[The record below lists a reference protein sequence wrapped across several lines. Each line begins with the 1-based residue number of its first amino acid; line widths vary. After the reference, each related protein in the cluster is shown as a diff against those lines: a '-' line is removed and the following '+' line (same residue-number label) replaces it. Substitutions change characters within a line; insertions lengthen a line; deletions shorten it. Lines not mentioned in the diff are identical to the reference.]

1 MTITRELDLQVND
14 SKLADEREQ
23 VEGLSRERSWLD
35 NLVLGA
41 IKARIMVFLL
51 LLFVLLLGLVLALQL
66 HIDAVPDV
74 SNIQVTVTAN
84 ARGLAPKEVEQYI
97 TYPIELALQSLPRL
111 TQLRSLSKFSLCQ
124 VTAVFEDGCDIYWAR
139 QQVGERLKAAMEQLP
154 ANEVKV
160 SLGPIATGL
169 GEIYQ
174 FQVVGANYSLMQL
187 RDILDWQVI
196 PALKTVPGIDEIQ
209 AMGGEAK
216 EYQVQLDPER
226 MHGYRI
232 SPSEVMTALSKN
244 NMCSGGGYM
253 IENDDQTLLRGE
265 GMLHTPGDIEN
276 VVIKRTVSGAVKV
289 RNLATAVI
297 GHKQPQSVVTA
308 DGKGE
313 SVIGVVVMRKGENSK
328 NVLKQ
333 LNETVKTINNALP
346 EGVVVVPFYDRS
358 ILIDRTIDTVWHNL
372 LHGAFFVVVVLVALL
387 GDLRGAFIA
396 ALAIPL
402 SLLGALSF
410 LSLTNTSGNLL
421 SLGAID
427 FGILIDGSVVMVE
440 NIVRRLSENP
450 NVSRLTNVQ
459 LSACEVTK
467 PIFFAVLIITAV
479 YLPIMSLPGVSGK
492 TFQPMALTVIFGLIT
507 ALAISLFVTPSLA
520 YFILPKHPSEK
531 QSFVLTLILPG
542 YRKLLL
548 TAVRRPLLAISA
560 ALIFFFVSL
569 FTIPMLGSEF
579 VPKLKEGAL
588 VLTVNRPVSG
598 SLAAAA
604 SETTLMEKIVKSFP
618 DVDRVVS
625 RTGHSEIAFDPMGA
639 DETDMFIILKPA
651 ENWQSA
657 KTQAELE
664 DIIVS
669 ELRDSVPGAVFS
681 VSQPIEQRMN
691 ELIAGAKG
699 DVVVRIFGADLDKL
713 RDLGNAVGKLLSGV
727 PGASDVKL
735 EQTAGLPVVSA
746 TVNSAQLAA
755 YGVTTQE
762 ALDTVAASQSGK
774 VVGTI
779 YQGKPRYDLTV
790 KFADNS
796 LQKAEDIGSFPVG
809 TISGELV
816 PLDQIC
822 TIKRTEDAAQI
833 THLQTDR
840 NYMVQVNVH
849 NRDLGS
855 FVKEAQ
861 MVVSARLKLPPGYRI
876 AWGGQ
881 FESLQ
886 EAQNRLFLMVPI
898 VLLLIF
904 VLLYAS
910 FGSFGPGLL
919 IFSNVPLALS
929 GGLIALWI
937 RGMPLSI
944 TSGVGF
950 IALFGVAVLNG
961 VVLVSTIKQIEHDEQ
976 LSPRLSALKAAK
988 QRIRPVLMTALVASL
1003 GFMPMALATSIGAE
1017 VQRPLATVV
1026 IGGLITSTILT
1037 LIVIPAAYS
1046 WLGSFRRS
1054 FPDSS
1059 NPETF
1064 ILQSNS

>member
-1 MTITRELDLQVND
+1 MTVLQDNANREDVRLVKND
-14 SKLADEREQ
+14 DTPRANSTNKM
-23 VEGLSRERSWLD
+23 G
-35 NLVLGA
+35 VLGA
-41 IKARIMVFLL
+41 LVAGAIEARVMVILIL
-51 LLFVLLLGLVLALQL
+51 IFVSILGLFFAVQL
-66 HIDAVPDV
+66 HVDAVPDV
-74 SNIQVTVTAN
+74 SNVQVTVTAN

-97 TYPIELALQSLPRL
+97 TYPIEMALQSLPRL
-111 TQLRSLSKFSLCQ
+111 TQLRSLSKFSLSQ

-139 QQVGERLKAAMEQLP
+139 QQVSERLKTASEQLP
-154 ANEVKV
+154 ANEIKIA
-160 SLGPIATGL
+160 LGPIASGL

-174 FQVVGANYSLMQL
+174 FRVIGSGHSLMQL

-196 PALKTVPGIDEIQ
+196 PSLKTVPGVDEIQ
-209 AMGGEAK
+209 AMGGEAR

-232 SPSEVMTALSKN
+232 NASEVMAALSKN

-253 IENDDQTLLRGE
+253 IENDDQTLIRGE
-265 GMLHTPGDIEN
+265 SMLHTPEDIAN
-276 VVIKRTVSGAVKV
+276 VVIKRTAFGAIKV
-289 RNLATAVI
+289 RNLATVVI
-297 GHKQPQSVVTA
+297 GHKQAQSIVTA
-308 DGKGE
+308 DGNGE
-313 SVIGVVVMRKGENSK
+313 SVIGVAVMRKGENSK
-328 NVLKQ
+328 NVLKE
-333 LNETVKTINNALP
+333 LNVAVKTLNASLP
-346 EGVVVVPFYDRS
+346 SGVAVVPFYDRS
-358 ILIDRTIDTVWHNL
+358 VLIERTIDTVWHNL
-372 LHGAFFVVVVLVALL
+372 LHGAFFVVVVLVVLL

-396 ALAIPL
+396 ALAIPF

-440 NIVRRLSENP
+440 NIIRRLAENP
-450 NVSRLTNVQ
+450 QGDRLKNVQ
-459 LSACEVTK
+459 SSAGEVAK

-479 YLPIMSLPGVSGK
+479 YLPILALPGVSGK
-492 TFQPMALTVIFGLIT
+492 TFQPMALTVIFGLLT
-507 ALAISLFVTPSLA
+507 ALMIGLFITPSLA

-531 QSFVLTLILPG
+531 DTYFLRLLQPG
-542 YRKLLL
+542 YRRLLL
-548 TAVRRPLLAISA
+548 SAVKHPKKSITFASL
-560 ALIFFFVSL
+560 FFIASL
-569 FTIPMLGSEF
+569 FTLPLLGSEF

-604 SETTLMEKIVKSFP
+604 NETTLMEKIIKAIP
-618 DVDRVVS
+618 DVETVVS

-639 DETDMFIILKPA
+639 DETDMFVILKPA
-651 ENWQSA
+651 ESWKTA
-657 KTQAELE
+657 KTQVEIE
-664 DIIVS
+664 DVIVNK
-669 ELRDSVPGAVFS
+669 LRKSVPGAVFS

-691 ELIAGAKG
+691 ELIAGAKS
-699 DVVVRIFGADLDKL
+699 DVAVRIFGPDLEKL
-713 RDLGNAVGKLLSGV
+713 RELGGAAGKLLAEV
-727 PGASDVKL
+727 PGAADVKL
-735 EQTAGLPVVSA
+735 EQTTGLPVVSA
-746 TVNSAQLAA
+746 RIDSAKLAA
-755 YGVTTQE
+755 YGVTSQE

-779 YQGKPRYDLTV
+779 YQGKPRYDLCV
-790 KFADNS
+790 KFAEHS
-796 LQKAEDIGSFPVG
+796 MQKTEDIGSLPVG
-809 TISGELV
+809 TTSGELV
-816 PLDQIC
+816 PLNQIC
-822 TIKRTEDAAQI
+822 SIDRREDAAQI

-840 NYMVQVNVH
+840 NYMVQVNVR

-855 FVKEAQ
+855 FVKD
-861 MVVSARLKLPPGYRI
+861 ARTILAKHLKLPPGYRMTL
-876 AWGGQ
+876 GGQ
-881 FESLQ
+881 FESLL
-886 EAQNRLFLMVPI
+886 EAQNRLFLLVPI

-929 GGLIALWI
+929 GGLLALWF

-961 VVLVSTIKQIEHDEQ
+961 VVLVSTIQQIERNENIG
-976 LSPRLSALKAAK
+976 PRRSALKAAK
-988 QRIRPVLMTALVASL
+988 QRTRPVLMTALVASL

-1026 IGGLITSTILT
+1026 IGGLITSTLLT

-1046 WLGSFRRS
+1046 WLRQFRMKRMH
-1054 FPDSS
+1054 
-1059 NPETF
+1059 NG
-1064 ILQSNS
+1064 L